1 MLVVLFLINNMYVNP
16 QLANYINTRSLIVSQ
31 HMSNLTL
38 VCPGGRQVV
47 NTYIFTLRQF
57 VLTIIREIVQALHI
71 LHIKLAS

>member
-1 MLVVLFLINNMYVNP
+1 MLVVLFFINNMYVNP
-16 QLANYINTRSLIVSQ
+16 QIANYINTRSLIVSQ

-57 VLTIIREIVQALHI
+57 VLTILREIVQALHI

>member
-1 MLVVLFLINNMYVNP
+1 MRVVLFLINNMYVNP

-38 VCPGGRQVV
+38 VCPGGLQVV